1 MTLLQSSFSV
11 LRSEPRLLL
20 LPLGSALLIL
30 ALVLFIVFPGK
41 IAALAFNLS
50 SVKVVEN
57 EISTGK
63 VFAFLVLAYFIIMFS
78 NAGTASSTAA
88 LFQKKKLKVVQN
100 LRPALQH
107 GGKLFR
113 WALIAAIPLG
123 IVLRYLWTKSKPI
136 SQLLFPHGKG
146 ESWDRLTYFAVP
158 AMIIESQD
166 IHHAL
171 HRSRELIRGKWKEAA
186 HSPSFLTTGSVALIV
201 VGLVVILYGL
211 YANSFAWK
219 VGGLVYSTVSI
230 LFFSNLSMIARTALY
245 LYACK
250 GTVPAG
256 FRQEE
261 LEQAFG
267 PTELGRR

>member
-1 MTLLQSSFSV
+1 MTLLQSSLSV
-11 LRSEPRLLL
+11 LRSEPRLLF
-20 LPLGSALLIL
+20 LPLSSTLLIL
-30 ALVLFIVFPGK
+30 VLVLFIVFPGK

-63 VFAFLVLAYFIIMFS
+63 VFAFLALAYFIIMFS
-78 NAGTASSTAA
+78 NAGTVSCSAT
-88 LFQKKKLKVVQN
+88 LLQKKKLKLTKN
-100 LRPALQH
+100 LGPALQH

-123 IVLRYLWTKSKPI
+123 IVLRYLGTKSKPV
-136 SQLLFPHGKG
+136 SQLLFPHGRG
-146 ESWDRLTYFAVP
+146 ETWDLLTYFAVP
-158 AMIIESQD
+158 AMIIEGQD

-186 HSPSFLTTGSVALIV
+186 PSPRFLATGSIALIALGV
-201 VGLVVILYGL
+201 TILLYGL
-211 YANSFAWK
+211 YVNSFAWK
-219 VGGLVYSTVSI
+219 IGGLVYSTFSI

-250 GTVPAG
+250 GIVPAG
-256 FRQEE
+256 FRREE
-261 LEQAFG
+261 LEQAFK
-267 PTELGRR
+267 PLEPRRR